1 MFKLSDSLNI
11 SHPHW
16 QWLRNIS
23 RIGERRSNAS
33 LYGLSDHIHQWNIAR
48 ISRNHLHGLS
58 QNLSIENV
66 LDLKSIIQ
74 NSLSRATT
82 TQIEVIAD
90 QLLFLAIGAIQ
101 IESQNGSNEA
111 WRLVNRAI
119 QNIAAPKKEN
129 PTLMLS
135 FMAMLL
141 ATFTYVAMNTH
152 TKTHMI
158 TPALPLAIEVNH
170 SPDPVTISML
180 ELTYHKMKAGSCQM
194 PQAAMLAPEQRHAF
208 LMFVNAGTIDVHHV
222 EDLRQALGY
231 VNCLYPQ
238 ELMHTTS
245 AHSTPT

>member
-1 MFKLSDSLNI
+1 MSNTLNI
-11 SHPHW
+11 SHTHW
-16 QWLRNIS
+16 QWLRNIA
-23 RIGERRSNAS
+23 RIGEKRSNAS

-48 ISRNHLHGLS
+48 ISRNHLHGS
-58 QNLSIENV
+58 AQNLSIENV
-66 LDLKSIIQ
+66 LDLKTIIQ
-74 NSLSRATT
+74 NSLSKATT
-82 TQIEVIAD
+82 AQTEVIAD

-119 QNIAAPKKEN
+119 QNIAAPKKEK
-129 PTLMLS
+129 PALMLS

-141 ATFTYVAMNTH
+141 ATCTYIAMNTPS
-152 TKTHMI
+152 KTHII
-158 TPALPLAIEVNH
+158 TPALPLAMEVNN

-180 ELTYHKMKAGSCQM
+180 ELTYNKMKAGTCQL
-194 PQAAMLAPEQRHAF
+194 PQAAMLPPAQRHAF

-238 ELMHTTS
+238 ELMH
-245 AHSTPT
+245 PTHTYGNTL